1 MEKVSEQA
9 LFNER
14 YLNLE
19 VINDVV
25 VVREQVAPQIPPKVI
40 FCGSKEE
47 TADFIRNL

>member
-1 MEKVSEQA
+1 MKEKEQS

-25 VVREQVAPQIPPKVI
+25 VVREQVAPQMPPKVI
-40 FCGSKEE
+40 FCGSKSE
-47 TADFIRNL
+47 TAEFLRNL